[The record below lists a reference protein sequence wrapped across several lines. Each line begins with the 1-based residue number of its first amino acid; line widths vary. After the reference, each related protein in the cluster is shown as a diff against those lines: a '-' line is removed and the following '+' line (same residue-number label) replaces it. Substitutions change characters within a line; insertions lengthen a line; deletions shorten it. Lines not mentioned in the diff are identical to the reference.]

1 MIVSVAPTRTSLVLQ
16 PMNPHA
22 ATIAVAIGAST
33 VITAAA
39 ITSSA
44 TLAAGEQ
51 VHIAARANPDGTY
64 TAVRVMVQAPEHEAD
79 ETPEANAGD

>member
-1 MIVSVAPTRTSLVLQ
+1 MIASVAPTGASLVLQ

-22 ATIAVAIGAST
+22 ARVTVAIVSST
-33 VITAAA
+33 VITAGAVMSG
-39 ITSSA
+39 T

-51 VHIAARANPDGTY
+51 VHIAASENPDGTY

-79 ETPEANAGD
+79 ETPEADTGD

>member
-1 MIVSVAPTRTSLVLQ
+1 
-16 PMNPHA
+16 MNPHVETVTV
-22 ATIAVAIGAST
+22 TIAAST

-39 ITSSA
+39 FNST

-64 TAVRVMVQAPEHEAD
+64 TAVRVLVQAPEREAD
-79 ETPEANAGD
+79 ETPEADADD